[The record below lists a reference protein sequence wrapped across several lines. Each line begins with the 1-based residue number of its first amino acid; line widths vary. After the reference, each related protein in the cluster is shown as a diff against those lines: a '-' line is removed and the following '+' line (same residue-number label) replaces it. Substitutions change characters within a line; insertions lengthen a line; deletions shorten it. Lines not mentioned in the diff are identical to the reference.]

1 MQLIVI
7 RTMPIDNQIE
17 PPQSFM
23 TLYLT
28 PGRDRPNAPQEV
40 VLARYEQCEDMA
52 GVLTEHAQTLV
63 LKENITELEVLAKC
77 YQGLLDDASD
87 FNENEARWVIQR
99 LAELLGWEPP
109 NFDAF

>member
-1 MQLIVI
+1 MS
-7 RTMPIDNQIE
+7 IDNQIE

-23 TLYLT
+23 VMYVK
-28 PGRDRPNAPQEV
+28 PGQTRPNAPQDV

-52 GVLTEHAQTLV
+52 SVLTEHAQMLTF
-63 LKENITELEVLAKC
+63 KENFSESEVLARC
-77 YQGLLDDASD
+77 HQGLLNDASD

-109 NFDAF
+109 AFDAD